1 VTLIE
6 LMYRRMYLT
15 HYDQRSEQDK
25 MDQRGI
31 DLNNI

>member
-1 VTLIE
+1 
-6 LMYRRMYLT
+6 MYLT